1 MLQIGDFV
9 QWTCNGVD
17 MFEKPRKVVSV
28 LNKEYC
34 RVRGTKTGIPVNECT
49 IIRRPSTSF
58 LPSLVRYCVVVFLLS
73 VPVLIGVLQLQA
85 KREKV
90 EQRQKEKV
98 QQLQAEREKVE
109 HVFSAK
115 AFQQNGDSFLGRN
128 LNKQL
133 EREKKDVAEKKARK
147 VEQQRQ
153 KEKVLEQLC
162 ESMQKTIWEVFTQL
176 KADLKAEREKV
187 EQQRQKEKV
196 QQLQAEREK
205 VEQQRQKEKVQQLQ
219 AEREKVEQQVQQL
232 QAEREKVEQQRYVV
246 DVVKIWE
253 EKQKQLQAEKEQEQL
268 QAEREKLVACCENIA
283 ELNLVLKGYV
293 KTRNGRWIHKSMTM
307 ILFTGECVINEES
320 SIYQEAEQCRKNAL
334 RDAEERRI
342 LWQKFVT
349 DRYNR
354 SKGKVD
360 SIPSPSI
367 EIPPSVEKQ
376 WRMEASGHGGFGGR
390 GFGGSFGR
398 GGMY

>member
-187 EQQRQKEKV
+187 EQQR
-196 QQLQAEREK
+196 
-205 VEQQRQKEKVQQLQ
+205 
-219 AEREKVEQQVQQL
+219 
-232 QAEREKVEQQRYVV
+232 YVV